1 MLRVQVHPGARTR
14 SVRGRRA
21 DGALRVDV
29 PEPPEGGK
37 ANRAVAALLAEVIGV
52 PAGRVAVVR
61 GHASR
66 SKVVRIEGLEADDLE
81 RRLRIA
87 LEAGGGNDAE

>member
-1 MLRVQVHPGARTR
+1 MLKVQVHPGARLR
-14 SVRGRRA
+14 SLRGRRA
-21 DGALRVDV
+21 DGALRIDV

-52 PAGRVAVVR
+52 PAGCVAVVR

-66 SKVVRIEGLEADDLE
+66 SKIVRIDGLEADDLE
-81 RRLRIA
+81 RRLRHA
-87 LEAGGGNDAE
+87 LEARGGNDAQ